1 MPTADSEVSIGAV
14 GRSERL
20 IESAIKLF
28 SAQPYDDVSVQD
40 IASEADVATGLLYY
54 HFTDKQGLYAAALEL
69 LADRLKAEVDEA
81 VASVDSSAEP
91 LDRLSAALRA
101 QLRVIS
107 ENPSGYRELLGGG
120 ASQPKV
126 RALIERERKVRLQ
139 LIGESLPA
147 DVRPIP
153 AVTIT
158 LEGWLRFV
166 DRVQLAWLDG
176 PRIPREEIAE
186 LCLRVLIA
194 SVEAA
199 MQVDGAPAKR
209 AAKRKRPAR

>member
-1 MPTADSEVSIGAV
+1 MSPDSEASIGAV
-14 GRSERL
+14 GRRERL

-40 IASEADVATGLLYY
+40 IASHADVATGLLYY

-69 LADRLKAEVDEA
+69 LADRLKAAVDEA

-153 AVTIT
+153 AVTAT
-158 LEGWLRFV
+158 LEGWLHFA
-166 DRVQLAWLDG
+166 DGVQLAWLND
-176 PRIPREEIAE
+176 PRTPLEEIAE
-186 LCLRVLIA
+186 LCVRVLIA

-199 MQVDGAPAKR
+199 MQLDGTPAKR
-209 AAKRKRPAR
+209 AAKRKQSAR

>member
-1 MPTADSEVSIGAV
+1 MSEASIGAL
-14 GRSERL
+14 GRRERL
-20 IESAIKLF
+20 IQSAVKLF
-28 SAQPYDDVSVQD
+28 SAQPYDDVSVHD

-69 LADRLKAEVDEA
+69 LADRLKAAVDEA

-91 LDRLSAALRA
+91 LDRLSAALGA

-107 ENPSGYRELLGGG
+107 ENPSGYRALLGGV
-120 ASQPKV
+120 APHPKV
-126 RALIERERKVRLQ
+126 RAVIERERKARLQ

-147 DVRPIP
+147 EVHRTP
-153 AVTIT
+153 AVTTT
-158 LEGWLRFV
+158 LEGWLHFA
-166 DRVQLAWLDG
+166 DGVQLAWLDG
-176 PRIPREEIAE
+176 PRIPLEQIAE
-186 LCLRVLIA
+186 LCVRVLIA

-199 MQVDGAPAKR
+199 MRLDGTPAKR

>member
-1 MPTADSEVSIGAV
+1 MSPDSEASIGSV
-14 GRSERL
+14 GRRERL

-40 IASEADVATGLLYY
+40 IASDADVATGLLYY

-69 LADRLKAEVDEA
+69 LADRLKAAVDEA
-81 VASVDSSAEP
+81 VASVDSSVEP

-107 ENPSGYRELLGGG
+107 ENPSGYRELLGG
-120 ASQPKV
+120 ACQPKV
-126 RALIERERKVRLQ
+126 RALIERERKARLQ

-147 DVRPIP
+147 DVRSTP
-153 AVTIT
+153 AVTAT
-158 LEGWLRFV
+158 LEGWLHFA
-166 DRVQLAWLDG
+166 DGVQLAWLDS
-176 PRIPREEIAE
+176 PRIPLEEIAE
-186 LCLRVLIA
+186 LCVRVLIA

-199 MQVDGAPAKR
+199 MQVDGTPAKR
-209 AAKRKRPAR
+209 AAKRKQPAR